1 MFTLLAVDEIKWHN
15 NGAERPPRPSASI
28 RKVGGG
34 SRSMEGARNHAV
46 PQSASQ
52 TCRAR
57 GMIT

>member
-1 MFTLLAVDEIKWHN
+1 MFTFLAVDEIKWHN
-15 NGAERPPRPSASI
+15 NDAERPPRPSASI
-28 RKVGGG
+28 RKVSGG

-57 GMIT
+57 GIIT